1 MFTLLHIMNWA
12 GGFYFIDSMHKTF
25 ANFNTEA
32 RTCSCAKNLRKYRQ
46 YTQELVVK
54 ISAKIS
60 KACRHEKYLKQS
72 MLKSN

>member
-1 MFTLLHIMNWA
+1 
-12 GGFYFIDSMHKTF
+12 MHKTF

-32 RTCSCAKNLRKYRQ
+32 RTCSGAKNFRKYRQ